1 MLSFLAVAIAVVVGL
16 SIGCDSIR
24 SSGGCVYQVTPT
36 VSASLSL
43 TLTPSS
49 RAAATQD
56 AISATLPTP
65 VSQTVTPTPQPCF
78 EGSFVYGTSFD
89 GRPLMAYRLGTGPS
103 VKAIIG
109 GIHGG
114 YEWNTVVLVSETL
127 KYLQES
133 PILVPEDVT
142 LYIVPCANPDGYAA
156 GTDLEHGRMN
166 GNGVDLNRNWGYH
179 WQPTATHGTRPVNA
193 GTLPFSEPETSALRD
208 FILERNVTAAIFYHS
223 AMARI
228 FYGAE
233 RDCSATYQLA
243 QEVSDATGYPISAGV
258 LGQISTG
265 DAVDWMSARGLA
277 GIEVELTTHEDI
289 EWERNLQGLLAFL
302 DWPPPPSPAPIVQ
315 TTHVGTSVQGKP
327 TSIYRW
333 IAGIRRIRGLPHFI
347 NLTYCRI
354 PGENSI
360 DSRAVLCYTE
370 PGSDELERL
379 VVCRNW
385 KPLAKAVRAPWRP
398 TSNLSQG
405 PPAVK
410 VWRAF
415 AEECTWSA
423 PDHYLKSVRPQLGP
437 GR

>member
-289 EWERNLQGLLAFL
+289 EWKRNLQGLLAFL
-302 DWPPPPSPAPIVQ
+302 DWPPPALASADCPNNSCRHLGTREAHLHLQVDRGNPPYPR
-315 TTHVGTSVQGKP
+315 TTTLHKFDLLQ
-327 TSIYRW
+327 
-333 IAGIRRIRGLPHFI
+333 
-347 NLTYCRI
+347 N
-354 PGENSI
+354 
-360 DSRAVLCYTE
+360 
-370 PGSDELERL
+370 
-379 VVCRNW
+379 
-385 KPLAKAVRAPWRP
+385 PWR
-398 TSNLSQG
+398 
-405 PPAVK
+405 
-410 VWRAF
+410 
-415 AEECTWSA
+415 E
-423 PDHYLKSVRPQLGP
+423 
-437 GR
+437 